1 MLKKIDTYIIKKF
14 LGTFF
19 FIIGIFILIT
29 IVFDVSEKIDDFL
42 GNNAPVEA
50 IIFDYYCTFIPW
62 LYSILSALIIF
73 LAVIFF
79 TSKLASTNEIVAILS
94 SGISYQRFLRPYL
107 IAGGLLFLVSLFTN
121 HFVIPISNKTKLEF
135 ENKYYRD
142 DQNIDVGSN
151 IHRILSP
158 GVDMYIS
165 NYGKNTNTGY
175 NFSIRKMENG
185 ELKSIFSA
193 DRIVWDT
200 LKTKWVAKTWR
211 ERTLNGVEE
220 KEVRGDSKDTIFPFS
235 PEDFSSKPS
244 SIQTMNYFEIS
255 QFIDEEEKKGSNLVK
270 RFRLELHK
278 RTAIP
283 FSILIL
289 TLIGACISSRK
300 IKGGLGMHL
309 VYGIGLGLVYVFLSR
324 VGEVFATNSSLS
336 PVVAVW
342 LPNMFFAFIA
352 LFIYKNAPK

>member
-1 MLKKIDTYIIKKF
+1 VLKKIDIYIIKKF

-94 SGISYQRFLRPYL
+94 SGISYQRFLRPYF
-107 IAGGLLFLVSLFTN
+107 IASLLLFAISLFTN

-135 ENKYYRD
+135 ENRYYRD

-185 ELKSIFSA
+185 ELKSMFSA
-193 DRIVWDT
+193 DRICWDT
-200 LKTKWVAKTWR
+200 LKGKWIAKTWR

-220 KEVRGDSKDTIFPFS
+220 KEIRGDSKDTIFPFS

-255 QFIDEEEKKGSNLVK
+255 RFIDEEEKKGSNLVK

-289 TLIGACISSRK
+289 TIIGACISSRK

-336 PVVAVW
+336 PIVAVW

-352 LFIYKNAPK
+352 FFIYKNAPK

>member
-1 MLKKIDTYIIKKF
+1 MLKKIDIYIIKNF

-107 IAGGLLFLVSLFTN
+107 IAGGFLFLVSLFTN

-185 ELKSIFSA
+185 ELKSMFSA

-200 LKTKWVAKTWR
+200 LKTKWIAKTWR

-255 QFIDEEEKKGSNLVK
+255 QFIDEEERKGSNLVK

-283 FSILIL
+283 FSIMIL

-300 IKGGLGMHL
+300 IKGGVGMHL